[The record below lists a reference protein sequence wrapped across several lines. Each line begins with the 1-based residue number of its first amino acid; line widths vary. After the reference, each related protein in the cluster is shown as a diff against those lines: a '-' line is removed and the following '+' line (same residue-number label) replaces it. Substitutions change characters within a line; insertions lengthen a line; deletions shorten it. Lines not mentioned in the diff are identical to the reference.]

1 MFVEIVKLVL
11 DIRNMSGAGASN
23 SWRPPGPGGSHSG
36 QNMFAPGRAVEPT
49 STVEISIRCKDLE
62 DMDVFSKSDP
72 FCVLYVQDP
81 KSKHWLCFGKTETID
96 NTLEPHFEKKFVLE
110 YKFEERQH
118 LRFDVYDSDS
128 NSPNLEDHD
137 FIGSMECSL
146 GEVISHQG
154 KGLTRHLVGSG
165 RSAGNKKQTITVTSE
180 ELISNKE
187 YLNLSIGAQKL
198 DAKDWWGLGSS
209 DPFLTV
215 SKSGEYGQ
223 WTVVHRTE
231 VLKRNLNPNWKPFNI
246 SISTLCNA
254 DHHRTLKFTVEDWNL
269 NGSHSHIGEFTTN
282 VAELVEA
289 GSAQKIPLINEKK
302 QRKKGHKYKNSGLL
316 HIKQC
321 TLELR
326 PTFLDYISNGTELNF
341 TVAIDFTASN
351 GSPQDP
357 RSLHYNDPSGAPNQY
372 ITAIKAVGDIIQDYD
387 SDKMF
392 PALGFGARIPP
403 DGQVSHEF
411 FLNLTND
418 PYCSGVD
425 GILAAYHQSLHNVQL
440 YGPTNFAPVV
450 NHVAKFARAYQQDPS
465 NYFVLL
471 IITDGIITDLDA
483 TKNAV
488 INASDLPLSIII
500 VGVGSEDFSAMD
512 ELDSDDNLLTHN
524 GRTARRDIVQF
535 VEMQK
540 FIRGQGSHGV
550 TWNKDLLAREV
561 LFEIPEQL
569 VGYMQAKKFKPGN
582 RNNVHSQRNTA
593 LPYNISAPEAPPSY
607 TPSAQGVPP
616 PYF

>member
-1 MFVEIVKLVL
+1 
-11 DIRNMSGAGASN
+11 MSGAGPSTG
-23 SWRPPGPGGSHSG
+23 WQPPGSAQNTFTPGH
-36 QNMFAPGRAVEPT
+36 AVDPT
-49 STVEISIRCKDLE
+49 STVEISIRCSELE

-72 FCVLYVQDP
+72 FCVLYIKDM
-81 KSKHWLCFGKTETID
+81 KSKQWLCYGKTETID
-96 NTLEPHFEKKFVLE
+96 NTLEPQFQKKFVLH
-110 YKFEERQH
+110 YKFEERQL
-118 LRFDVYDSDS
+118 LRFDVYDSD
-128 NSPNLEDHD
+128 NDSPHLEDHD

-146 GEVISHQG
+146 GEVITQQG
-154 KGLTRHLVGSG
+154 KGLTRHLAGSG
-165 RSAGNKKQTITVTSE
+165 KSATNKKQTITITSE

-187 YLNLSIGAQKL
+187 HLNLTISATKL

-209 DPFLTV
+209 DPFLTI

-231 VLKRNLNPNWKPFNI
+231 VLKRNLNPNWKPFTL
-246 SISTLCNA
+246 SITSLCNA
-254 DHHRTLKFTVEDWNL
+254 DHQRALKFSVEDWNL

-282 VAELVEA
+282 VSELIE
-289 GSAQKIPLINEKK
+289 GGTGQKFPLVSQKK
-302 QRKKGHKYKNSGLL
+302 RKKKGNKYKNSGLL
-316 HIKQC
+316 QISKC
-321 TLELR
+321 LLELR
-326 PTFLDYISNGTELNF
+326 PTFLDYISNGTEMSF

-357 RSLHYNDPSGAPNQY
+357 HSLHYNDPTGAPNQY

-403 DGQVSHEF
+403 SGQVSHEF
-411 FLNLTND
+411 FLNLTQD

-440 YGPTNFAPVV
+440 YGPTNFSPVI
-450 NHVAKFARAYQQDPS
+450 NHVANFARAYQHDPS

-471 IITDGIITDLDA
+471 IITDGVITDLDA
-483 TKNAV
+483 TKKAV
-488 INASDLPLSIII
+488 IHASDLPLSIII

-512 ELDSDDNLLTHN
+512 ELDSDDQLLSHN
-524 GRTARRDIVQF
+524 GRTAKRDIVQF

-540 FIRGQGSHGV
+540 FVSGAGSRHA

-569 VGYMQAKKFKPGN
+569 VSYMRAKNFKPPGKLDSS
-582 RNNVHSQRNTA
+582 RTYKGTA
-593 LPYNISAPEAPPSY
+593 PQLPYNISA
-607 TPSAQGVPP
+607 
-616 PYF
+616 